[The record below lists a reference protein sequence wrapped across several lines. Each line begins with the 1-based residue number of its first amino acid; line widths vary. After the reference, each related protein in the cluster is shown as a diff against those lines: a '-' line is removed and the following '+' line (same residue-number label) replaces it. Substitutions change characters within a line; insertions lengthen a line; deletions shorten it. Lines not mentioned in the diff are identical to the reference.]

1 MLKNFLKDKN
11 CKLFI
16 FALTIIIIII
26 LYLVITTYA
35 LPHKHKFFNSS
46 PKLEDS
52 TCNIHNINEAEE
64 NVVEVIN
71 VYANWCGWSK
81 RLLPEWDKV
90 EKHFRGNNNISI
102 RKIEENED
110 PELIQKLQIQGFP
123 SIFKLQNSEI
133 SEFPHNEKRTAEN
146 IIRWISS

>member
-1 MLKNFLKDKN
+1 MLKDFLKDK

-35 LPHKHKFFNSS
+35 LPHKHK
-46 PKLEDS
+46 LEDS
-52 TCNIHNINEAEE
+52 TCHINNNDSED
-64 NVVEVIN
+64 NVIEVIN

-81 RLLPEWDKV
+81 KLLPEWNKV

-102 RKIEENED
+102 RKVEENED

-123 SIFKLQNSEI
+123 SIFKLENGEI
-133 SEFPHNEKRTAEN
+133 SEFPHDERRTAEN